1 MKKVFLMFIVT
12 ISIASFSS
20 CKKDFYNC
28 TCYLDGGGIDWQA
41 DVEATS
47 VKNAE
52 HIITK
57 SGGDCE
63 GQTAEC
69 TQD

>member
-1 MKKVFLMFIVT
+1 MKKVFLMFVVTASIV
-12 ISIASFSS
+12 SFSS
-20 CKKDFYNC
+20 CKKDFYYC
-28 TCYLDGGGIDWQA
+28 TCYTAGGGVLWEA

-57 SGGDCE
+57 NGGDCE